1 MKKLII
7 TTLATTAVALSALAQ
22 GSIGSVDTL
31 ATCVTYG
38 VGQASPATAAN
49 WYIGSITLEVFY
61 AATASVTSG
70 EISAINA
77 LNGTAGGGAAALTL
91 LSNYGFVLASSPTL
105 TGTNCGGVTGSVGD
119 GLKGSGYFNFAAP
132 DIGLPGAPTSTTGW
146 LAFYAVGSGT
156 YAGYSGVLAFA
167 NATGGNPSGTPPGL
181 VAPITG
187 IDPLGL
193 NLDLTTVPEP
203 ATMALM
209 GLGGLSLMLFRR
221 KKS

>member
-7 TTLATTAVALSALAQ
+7 TTLATTAVALGALAQ
-22 GSIGSVDTL
+22 GSIGSVDSLLT
-31 ATCVTYG
+31 AVTTG
-38 VGQASPATAAN
+38 VGETSPVSATT
-49 WYIGSITLEVFY
+49 WYNGSITLEVFY

-77 LNGTAGGGAAALTL
+77 LDGTANGGAAALAL
-91 LSNYGFVLASSPTL
+91 LGTYGFTEVSSSTP
-105 TGTNCGGVTGSVGD
+105 TGTSIGGVTGSIVN
-119 GLKGSGYFNFAAP
+119 GYFKFAAP
-132 DIGLPGAPTSTTGW
+132 NIGLPGAPTSTTGW
-146 LAFYAVGSGT
+146 LAFYAVG
-156 YAGYSGVLAFA
+156 AGSYSTYSGVLAFA
-167 NATGGNPSGTPPGL
+167 NATGGNPDGSPVGL

-187 IDPLGL
+187 LDPLGL